1 MKGWLW
7 LMIGLLVVGCG
18 RAEDSW
24 QRVQENGV
32 LHVGLDPTYPP
43 FAVAT
48 ADDLFGFDVDLARA
62 LADELGLQVQFAY
75 FGYDGLYDAL
85 GARQADVLISAL
97 IIDPTRT
104 RDFAYSDPYF
114 NAGQMLLV
122 PAGSPI
128 NGPADLRQTTLA
140 VELGSEGHVQG
151 LAWGRQIV
159 GLMVLPLNSPEQ
171 VIEAVGQKEA
181 DAALLDHIN
190 ARLHLAQ
197 TDYDLH
203 LAPTPIT
210 VEPYALV
217 VQAQDKQLLAHLNI
231 ALHTLTTNGTLD
243 RLSTHWLDGP

>member
-7 LMIGLLVVGCG
+7 LMVGFLLLGCG

-32 LHVGLDPTYPP
+32 LTVGLDPTYPP
-43 FAVAT
+43 FATAT

-62 LADELGLQVQFAY
+62 LGDELGLQVQFAY

-97 IIDPTRT
+97 VIDPTRI

-114 NAGQMLLV
+114 NAGQILLV
-122 PAGSPI
+122 PTGSSI
-128 NGPADLRQTTLA
+128 NSPGDLRQTTLA

-151 LAWGRQIV
+151 LAWGRQVV
-159 GLMVLPLNSPEQ
+159 GLTVRPLSSPEE
-171 VIEAVGQKEA
+171 VIRAVGQAEA

-197 TDYDLH
+197 TEYDLH

-217 VQAQDKQLLAHLNI
+217 VRAQDKQLLAKLNT
-231 ALHTLTTNGTLD
+231 ALQTLITNGTLE
-243 RLSTHWLDGP
+243 RMSQRWLDGS